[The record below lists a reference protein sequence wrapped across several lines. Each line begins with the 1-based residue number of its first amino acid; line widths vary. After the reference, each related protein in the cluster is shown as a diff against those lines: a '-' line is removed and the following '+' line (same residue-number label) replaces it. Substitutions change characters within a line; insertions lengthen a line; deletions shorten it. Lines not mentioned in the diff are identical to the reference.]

1 MKELY
6 RSRFDRELEI
16 ENATVFIREEPS
28 SEQSSITFHKL
39 LPGIELAYS
48 FFRGHMDAEAET
60 RPQSSGIIEINHC
73 RQGRYGCLIR
83 KNCAV
88 YLGSGEVG
96 ANILGIE
103 RTRPE
108 FPLGFYEGLT
118 LLIDV
123 SAAAGSLKLLFPSI
137 AEQLALL
144 KSRLEEN
151 DGVMLIRGVP
161 ELNHIFEELYHVN
174 PQIEQPYM
182 TLKTLEIILT
192 MQLVPYDRA
201 ECKPEYF
208 KRSEIETIKALHR
221 EAVQHLNRQIPFR
234 ELAEKHHISL
244 TGAKACF
251 KKVYGEPYFS
261 YMRKY
266 RMHQALHYLEESRR
280 SIAEIAGLVGYDNP
294 SKFSAAFCS
303 VIGCTP
309 RAYRNSPGRLE
320 HFQMV
325 GVEIGEETSKM
336 MNSSSE

>member
-48 FFRGHMDAEAET
+48 FFRGHMDADAET
-60 RPQSSGIIEINHC
+60 HPHSRGILEINHC
-73 RQGRYGCLIR
+73 RQGRYGCLIQ
-83 KNCAV
+83 KNRAV
-88 YLGSGEVG
+88 YLGSGEIG

-123 SAAAGSLKLLFPSI
+123 STAAESLRLMFPSI

-144 KSRLEEN
+144 KRRLEEN

-182 TLKTLEIILT
+182 ALKALEIILT
-192 MQLVPYDRA
+192 MQLAPYDRA

-208 KRSEIETIKALHR
+208 KRSEIEKIKELHR
-221 EAVQHLNRQIPFR
+221 EATQHLNRQIPFR
-234 ELAEKHHISL
+234 ELAEKYRISL
-244 TGAKACF
+244 TGAKTCF

-266 RMHQALHYLEESRR
+266 RMHQALHYLEESRY

-309 RAYRNSPGRLE
+309 KTYRKNSGHLE
-320 HFQMV
+320 HFQLA
-325 GVEIGEETSKM
+325 GVEINEETSKM
-336 MNSSSE
+336 VNSSSE